1 MQMSSIHASPSTI
14 NPSRVSGS
22 GIGGKYQ
29 LIGGGPGGA
38 PMGPVENGGGS
49 LGFSCQIL
57 EGAGGCWKMLDAHGD
72 APVTEDVKGQEAE
85 RKGEMGCVA
94 SGALVPSVIE
104 LVGFLPRGKVIRGFS
119 EIPGMSQL
127 ILSFLL
133 ARRHGLC

>member
-1 MQMSSIHASPSTI
+1 M
-14 NPSRVSGS
+14 
-22 GIGGKYQ
+22 
-29 LIGGGPGGA
+29 
-38 PMGPVENGGGS
+38 
-49 LGFSCQIL
+49 L
-57 EGAGGCWKMLDAHGD
+57 EDAGRCWKMLDAHGD